1 MGFSHIFLYKITKKY
16 ENIKFINDFYF
27 FLYIYMYMKT
37 KYTKDKEKRINVLM
51 SDTFRKEYK
60 IFCINKGF
68 IMSERIRQLIEMDLR
83 GEIEKE

>member
-1 MGFSHIFLYKITKKY
+1 
-16 ENIKFINDFYF
+16 
-27 FLYIYMYMKT
+27 MKT